1 MAKACKVAVLFILLF
16 ALSESASIPDGT
28 QVPLFE
34 GLGKFS
40 RKVTTSSPEAQR
52 YFDQGL
58 AFMYAFNHDEAIR
71 SFRQSGEIDP
81 SCAMAFWGV
90 SNANGPHINN
100 PVVPVERAKA
110 AWSAL
115 QKAKVLATHASPV
128 ERLLIDALASR
139 YADPPPDD
147 RKALDQAY
155 ADAMRRVWAA
165 FSEDADVGALFAEA
179 LADLRP
185 WDLWTQEGRPQPGT
199 EELISTLK
207 SVLALEPKHPLGN
220 HLMIHAVEASPHP
233 EMADRA
239 ADALRDLQPGLGHL
253 VHMPSHIDVRR
264 GRWQQAITA
273 NAKAIEADRRY
284 TAQSRKQGFYRLYMA
299 HNHHMLAY
307 GAMMTGQSALGL
319 KVIRRM
325 VQDIPL
331 EFFRDNAF
339 ADGFMAMPLEVMM
352 RFGRWDDIL
361 AEPLFPD
368 FVPFSRALQHYAR
381 AIAYAAKEDVPSAM
395 NEQAAFLEARGRV
408 PQDAHFGNNSG
419 ADLLDVAESFMRGE
433 ILYRSGKV
441 EEGLSALREAV
452 AREDRLRYDEPPD
465 WILPARHALGAALLQ
480 ASEFAEA
487 EAIFREDLKRLP
499 DNGWGLYG
507 LMRSLEGQ
515 KKTHEIRAIEDRFDG
530 AWKRA
535 DIRIKSPCFCL
546 PGV

>member
-1 MAKACKVAVLFILLF
+1 VAVLFILLF

-128 ERLLIDALASR
+128 ERALIDALASR

-515 KKTHEIRAIEDRFDG
+515 KKTHETRAIEDRFDG

>member
-128 ERLLIDALASR
+128 ERALIDALASR